1 MDDNQADEEDDEE
14 MLDEEEKKLRNR
26 NMLQELYDKIQRE
39 EAAHNDYEDDFEN
52 DQDN

>member
-1 MDDNQADEEDDEE
+1 

-39 EAAHNDYEDDFEN
+39 ENVQNDYEDDFEN
-52 DQDN
+52 DQDNW

>member
-1 MDDNQADEEDDEE
+1 

-39 EAAHNDYEDDFEN
+39 ENVHNDYEDDFEN